1 MVKLFVTFRVVL
13 RFVIKKHVF
22 MRKIAAPFFLS
33 ILLLLTGCGSSKQAT
48 STTVIEGGDYDAAK
62 NVTEY
67 FVFPY
72 GSVSLPGK
80 WDKGKY
86 DQSNRQQF
94 FRNEES
100 VIVAIAFAP
109 SNKYEFNKD
118 GSLKGHDFVEA
129 FYKWESDYYKP
140 AGFECTILEN
150 DSATPYLLFK
160 IVGDDVNSVFL
171 FGEKDGGVSNF
182 SVQTTDKWTE
192 AQKIQFLK
200 TLFLTSAKDGK

>member
-1 MVKLFVTFRVVL
+1 
-13 RFVIKKHVF
+13 
-22 MRKIAAPFFLS
+22 MRKIAAPLFLS

-150 DSATPYLLFK
+150 DSANPYLLFK

>member
-1 MVKLFVTFRVVL
+1 
-13 RFVIKKHVF
+13 
-22 MRKIAAPFFLS
+22 MRKIAALLFLS
-33 ILLLLTGCGSSKQAT
+33 TLFLLTGCGSSKQAT
-48 STTVIEGGDYDAAK
+48 SVIEGCDYVAAK

-129 FYKWESDYYKP
+129 FYKWESEYFKSS
-140 AGFECTILEN
+140 GFECTILEN
-150 DSATPYLLFK
+150 DSANPYLLFK
-160 IVGDDVNSVFL
+160 VVGEDVNSVLL
-171 FGEKDGGVSNF
+171 FGEKNGSVSNF
-182 SVQTTDKWTE
+182 SVQTADKWTE
-192 AQKIQFLK
+192 AENIQFLK
-200 TLFLTSAKDGK
+200 TLFLTSEKDGK